1 MKNLKN
7 ILLGVERRA
16 QKIACFF
23 ISFLSLSV
31 KGRTMETESRS
42 TVARRGRG
50 RILMTKKHKGVFRVT
65 EIFRIVTEIFYIVTE
80 IFRIGYSLCI
90 FVRTH

>member
-7 ILLGVERRA
+7 ILLGEERWA

-23 ISFLSLSV
+23 SSFLSLSV
-31 KGRTMETESRS
+31 KGRS

-50 RILMTKKHKGVFRVT
+50 RILMTQKHKGVFRVT